1 MKKKIEGKL
10 ALNRE
15 TLRSL
20 GLREMA
26 DVAGGVTVACAP
38 SYPDPTCATCAGRSC
53 LISC

>member
-26 DVAGGVTVACAP
+26 DVAGGLTVACTNP
-38 SYPDPTCATCAGRSC
+38 SYPTVPASPATGGAA
-53 LISC
+53 

>member
-26 DVAGGVTVACAP
+26 DAAGGLTVACTHTI
-38 SYPDPTCATCAGRSC
+38 YPNATCIGRSC
-53 LISC
+53 QIVC